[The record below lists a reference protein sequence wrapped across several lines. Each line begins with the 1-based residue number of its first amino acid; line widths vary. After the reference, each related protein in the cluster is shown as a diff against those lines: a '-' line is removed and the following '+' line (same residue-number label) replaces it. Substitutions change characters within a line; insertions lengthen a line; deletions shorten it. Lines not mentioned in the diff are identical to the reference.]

1 MASNVAGLIREGIS
15 AFKAGRRQEAQT
27 LLSKATELDER
38 NEEAWLW
45 LSAVVDT
52 LENQQICLENVL
64 AINPNNTR
72 ALQGLEAIRRQ
83 IVKKQQTQAS
93 SASPFDLNAPVS
105 NSSDLSEF
113 ERIAAAPA
121 PPKPAA
127 APSPPAEEAGYHG
140 SGKHVALPSE
150 DEYDAWVQGLGL
162 VGGEPPETPKK
173 PTTDPFDFENGPF
186 QPGEAPAANELDLE
200 IEQSYDASPAAFDD
214 SGFGGAAFGDAGFS
228 DAGFGDAGF
237 GDMVSPEPDQTE
249 RSGQPQAF
257 DPFALPQSSTYD
269 SGFGDDEE
277 DFGSAGTGSAQA
289 DPFADL
295 ELAGGSFSSASPF
308 AMEAA
313 PSFEDAT
320 HLVDYLNYIP
330 EEIKATHL
338 PGKGPKYPRF
348 VLVGLVLVSS
358 GIVVAF
364 VGMLAQILNR

>member
-93 SASPFDLNAPVS
+93 QTSSTSPFDLSAPVS

-113 ERIAAAPA
+113 ERIAASPA
-121 PPKPAA
+121 PPQPAA
-127 APSPPAEEAGYHG
+127 GSPPPAEEAGYHG
-140 SGKHVALPSE
+140 SGKQVALPSE

-162 VGGEPPETPKK
+162 VGGEAPESPKK

-186 QPGEAPAANELDLE
+186 QPAAAQAPSEIDLE
-200 IEQSYDASPAAFDD
+200 IGQTYDAPQPV
-214 SGFGGAAFGDAGFS
+214 FGDNVPGDAAFG

-249 RSGQPQAF
+249 RSSQPQNF

-269 SGFGDDEE
+269 SGFDDNED
-277 DFGSAGTGSAQA
+277 DFGSAGVGSGQS

-295 ELAGGSFSSASPF
+295 ELADGSFSSASPF
-308 AMEAA
+308 AVEAA

-348 VLVGLVLVSS
+348 VLVGLLLVSS